1 MKKHFRSAVCL
12 CLVVALLV
20 PLSACFGGTDTDL
33 TALLD
38 QTDTYKVYAE
48 DFSEVVAKG
57 QDGGRQ
63 MRTWREGFVTGNGV
77 NGCVTAGSPY
87 SDTLIYQNNYFIM
100 PCDTIRENPDI
111 SGDLDAVRQMIVNG
125 EAYQTFEP
133 WYSVYCFHP
142 GGQLRLT
149 QEEKRYSDYVR
160 WCDYETGEAVVKYT
174 DDLGTWVRRT
184 FTSRTDD
191 ATITSIAQSSA
202 GSKVN
207 LTLSFDDISKMYNFG
222 NNAEAGMQYKK
233 LAGEN
238 GEYLAVVAHYPSF
251 EGSELQNGGFAT
263 LTYIVS
269 VGGTRETV
277 YAEDS
282 DDEINV
288 GAQKNPTVEIRDA
301 DAVYLITLS
310 DRDFEMGAFED
321 FAGQTE
327 YALVDDLLARCEAVA
342 GKFGG
347 DAFDYGA
354 ALSPSAAEQS
364 EQFNRVSF
372 SLGGGVSEA
381 LSNEDVLKLQRGEDT
396 LDPTMLARVY
406 NAGRYAMLA
415 CSGGNLIGR
424 LYGMWTGEW
433 GARWN
438 GAFTMDANVNLQC
451 SGMNSAN
458 VTEYGESYIRFVLS
472 QIDDWKINALHNY
485 GFTDAIQ
492 VPCNTDGTSAISVEY
507 STEYSFEY
515 WNFGA
520 SWMLQ
525 PIYEYY
531 QTFGNVMIET
541 DEGEKRLLE
550 DILLP
555 LLTLQANFWDQMLT
569 PEYYTD
575 SEGHIHYEAG
585 KTELA
590 DDEYYCIVPGYTP
603 ENMPANLESGRT
615 ANTAADIAAAR
626 KGFEMLIDVEEAID
640 AEGYSADIAKW
651 QALESKLPPY
661 LLDDT
666 GALKE
671 WAVADFEENNEHR
684 HISHL
689 YCAWPSNETQND
701 EDLRLACLQALE
713 NRNNAGKESEETQ
726 THGWL
731 HKGLVAARLKDTAA
745 VEKSLLKLVSEKVYY
760 NSLMTDHNTHRGSDC
775 YCTDTSL
782 GIVGVINEMLL
793 YSDTGVIEA
802 FPAMTDMLPAGEVRG
817 LMAKTQAQVGL
828 SWANGQV
835 TVTILSNIDQTI
847 SVSCAGSTPQ
857 EVVFSAGEEKTFTFS
872 Y

>member
-1 MKKHFRSAVCL
+1 MKKHLRSILCVALAVL
-12 CLVVALLV
+12 LLV
-20 PLSACFGGTDTDL
+20 PLSACFGRDTDL

-38 QTDTYKVYAE
+38 ATDTYKVYAE

-63 MRTWREGFVTGNGV
+63 MRAWREGFVTGNGV
-77 NGCVTAGSPY
+77 NGSINAGSPY

-100 PCDTIRENPDI
+100 PCDTIRMNPDI
-111 SGDLDAVRQMIVNG
+111 SGDLDSVRQMIVRG

-149 QEEKRYSDYVR
+149 QEKQRYSDYVR

-174 DDLGTWVRRT
+174 DDRGTWERRT

-191 ATITSIAQSSA
+191 ATITSITQSST
-202 GSKVN
+202 GEKVN
-207 LTLSFDDISKMYNFG
+207 LTLSFDDLSQMYNFG
-222 NNAEAGMQYKK
+222 NNAEAGLQYKK

-238 GEYLAVVAHYPSF
+238 GEYLAVVAHYPTF
-251 EGSELQNGGFAT
+251 EGSELINGGFST
-263 LTYIVS
+263 LTYIVNI
-269 VGGTRETV
+269 GGTRKTV

-282 DDEINV
+282 GDERNV
-288 GAQKNPTVEIRDA
+288 GAEKNPTVQIQNA

-310 DRDFEMGAFED
+310 DRDFEMGTFDA
-321 FAGQTE
+321 FAGQTRF
-327 YALVDDLLARCEAVA
+327 ALADDLLARCKAVA
-342 GKFGG
+342 DKFGG
-347 DAFDYGA
+347 DAFDYAA
-354 ALSPSAAEQS
+354 ALEPSAAEQS

-372 SLGGGVSEA
+372 SLSGGVSEA
-381 LSNEDVLKLQRGEDT
+381 LSNEDVLALQRGEDT
-396 LDPTMLARVY
+396 LDPTMLARAY
-406 NAGRYAMLA
+406 NAGRYAMIA
-415 CSGGNLIGR
+415 CSGGSLIGR

-433 GARWN
+433 GPRWN

-458 VTEYGESYIRFVLS
+458 VTEYGESYIRFVLD
-472 QIDDWKINALHNY
+472 QIDDWKVNALHNY

-525 PIYEYY
+525 PIYEFY
-531 QTFGNVMIET
+531 QTFGNRVIST
-541 DEGEKRLLE
+541 DDGDKRLLE

-575 SEGHIHYEAG
+575 SNGYIHYEAG
-585 KTELA
+585 KTELQS
-590 DDEYYCIVPGYTP
+590 DEYYCIIPSYTP

-626 KGFEMLIDVEEAID
+626 KGFEMLIDVLRTLD
-640 AEGYSADIAKW
+640 AEGYADEIAKW
-651 QALESKLPPY
+651 ETLESKLPPY

-671 WAVADFEENNEHR
+671 WAVTNFEENNEHR

-689 YCAWPSNETQND
+689 YCAWPSNETQDD
-701 EDLRLACLQALE
+701 EALREACIRALD

-731 HKGLVAARLKDTAA
+731 HKGLVAARLKDTEA

-760 NSLMTDHNTHRGSDC
+760 NSFMTDHNTHRGSDC

-802 FPAMTDMLPAGEVRG
+802 FPAMTDMLPAGEVHG
-817 LMAKTQAQVGL
+817 LMAKTQAEVGL
-828 SWANGQV
+828 SWKDGSLTV
-835 TVTILSNIDQTI
+835 TVLSNVDQTI
-847 SVSCAGSTPQ
+847 TISCAGANAQS
-857 EVVFSAGEEKTFTFS
+857 VDFKAGEEKSFTFV